1 MEPAVPDIS
10 GRARST
16 FSHLPPMLFLEAV
29 TMNHI
34 PHGKLSFS
42 APGITRLAVLLIALA
57 AAVFLSSCSPKE
69 VQKEETREK
78 NAGTVSSIAV
88 FVPGV
93 VAGSPTYEMMV
104 EGVEAAIREKSGVEV
119 SIVEGGFNQGE
130 WLTKVSALAASGR
143 YDLIVTS
150 NPAMPEICAEVSR
163 SYPEARFLVL
173 DGHIEGNPSIF
184 TFRFNQKEQGY
195 LAGYF
200 AGLVAREKQ
209 PEGMVKVGLV
219 AGQEY
224 PEMLR
229 SIRPGYQQ
237 GAKKAAGSAEL
248 DFRVVGNWYDA
259 GKGSELAKDMFRS
272 GVDVVLAIAGG
283 ANQGVVS
290 AAREADKGVIW
301 FDSSGYDIA
310 PGTVIGSTRIYLD
323 RAARETTL
331 KAIEGELPFGTAESV
346 GIAEGYITFITDH
359 PAYAEHLSP
368 ELRDELET
376 HLGNLRTGAVKIQE

>member
-1 MEPAVPDIS
+1 
-10 GRARST
+10 
-16 FSHLPPMLFLEAV
+16 
-29 TMNHI
+29 MNRVLQ
-34 PHGKLSFS
+34 GKLNFS
-42 APGITRLAVLLIALA
+42 VPGITRFAVLLFVVAGFL
-57 AAVFLSSCSPKE
+57 FLSSCSPKE
-69 VQKEETREK
+69 AQTEEAQQE
-78 NAGTVSSIAV
+78 APGAVGSIAV

-104 EGVEAAIREKSGVEV
+104 EGVEAAARGKSGVEV
-119 SIVEGGFNQGE
+119 SVVEGGFNQGE
-130 WLTKVSALAASGR
+130 WLTKLSSLAASGR

-184 TFRFNQKEQGY
+184 TFRFNQREQGY

-209 PEGMVKVGLV
+209 AEGTVKVGLI

-237 GAKKAAGSAEL
+237 GAEAAAGTAEL

-259 GKGSELAKDMFRS
+259 GKGSELAGDMFRS
-272 GVDVVLAIAGG
+272 GVNVILAIAGG
-283 ANQGVVS
+283 ANQGVIS
-290 AAREADKGVIW
+290 AAQEAGKGVIW
-301 FDSSGYDIA
+301 FDSSGYDVA

-323 RAARETTL
+323 RAAREMTL
-331 KAIEGELPFGTAESV
+331 KAIEGELPFGSAESV

-359 PAYAEHLSP
+359 PAYTENLSQ
-368 ELRDELET
+368 ELREKLENHLEELKN
-376 HLGNLRTGAVKIQE
+376 GSVKVQE

>member
-1 MEPAVPDIS
+1 
-10 GRARST
+10 
-16 FSHLPPMLFLEAV
+16 
-29 TMNHI
+29 MNR
-34 PHGKLSFS
+34 
-42 APGITRLAVLLIALA
+42 ITRSKLDFFVSVITRFGILLIALTA
-57 AAVFLSSCSPKE
+57 AAFLSSCSPKE
-69 VQKEETREK
+69 AQTEVVKQESAAE
-78 NAGTVSSIAV
+78 VHSIAV

-104 EGVEAAIREKSGVEV
+104 EGVEAAAGEKSGVEI

-130 WLTKVSALAASGR
+130 WLTKLSSLAASGR

-150 NPAMPEICAEVSR
+150 NPAMPEICAEVSK

-173 DGHIEGNPSIF
+173 DGHIEGNPSIY
-184 TFRFNQKEQGY
+184 TFRFNQREQGY

-200 AGLVAREKQ
+200 AGLVAREEQ
-209 PEGMVKVGLV
+209 PEGTVKVGLV

-237 GAKKAAGSAEL
+237 GAEAAAGAAEL

-259 GKGSELAKDMFRS
+259 GKGSELAGDMFRS
-272 GVDVVLAIAGG
+272 GVNVVLAIAGG

-290 AAREADKGVIW
+290 AAQEAEKGVIW
-301 FDSSGYDIA
+301 FDSSGYDVA

-323 RAARETTL
+323 RAAREMTL
-331 KAIEGELPFGTAESV
+331 KAIEGELPFGSAESV

-359 PAYAEHLSP
+359 PAYTEHLSG
-368 ELRDELET
+368 ELRDKLET
-376 HLGNLRTGAVKIQE
+376 HLEKLRSGTVKIQE